1 VSTVSDTVSTDL
13 SVPKDERLATFVE
26 SLALTGSIKDAA
38 AKAGIHE
45 RTGHFWIRRP
55 DVVNLLH
62 SARDMLIRTK
72 GAAVG
77 LQALVEIAK
86 DPASPAGAR
95 VQASKELLALAGHSG
110 AQAAADAA
118 KARDAAALQDMSA
131 DQLERMI
138 AGAAATLSQLRR
150 QANTIDV
157 APDPAP
163 ASPDPSTLL

>member
-1 VSTVSDTVSTDL
+1 MNDSGSTDL

-26 SLALTGSIKDAA
+26 SLALSGNVAQASRE
-38 AKAGIHE
+38 AGITE
-45 RTGHFWIRRP
+45 RTGYGWIRIP
-55 DVVNLLH
+55 GVISDIH
-62 SARDMLIRTK
+62 AARDRMIKTY

-77 LQALVEIAK
+77 LQTLMAVAK

-95 VQASKELLALAGHSG
+95 VQASKELLSLAGHSG

-150 QANTIDV
+150 QAQVVDV

-163 ASPDPSTLL
+163 ASPDPATLL